1 MKSNHNGQNFKV
13 LLGLTVV
20 VLLVHLALL
29 NTAPLSLGPSQPP
42 PAKPFITRT
51 VVASRSP
58 AKVPHAAKPPASNS
72 SVNKTQ
78 LRPRPVTDPAADAV
92 TASRTPD
99 TVPENAAP
107 EPATPEPAPAASAPA
122 LPAAPIEAI
131 APDPVAQVTA
141 AQRAVRELTTQTG
154 AVRLPGSALVKYKVE
169 SNKFPFS
176 ANGELLW
183 QTEGQ
188 QYKARLSFSAFGQT
202 RLQTSQGQVTP
213 EGLAPI
219 RFADKYRSEVA
230 AHFNRE
236 QGKVTFS
243 ANTPDAPLLAGAQDR
258 LSVILQLAALIA
270 ANPTQFTP
278 ATTVTIQVVSA
289 RDADTWLFTVGEE
302 ETLSLAGGEQRAL
315 KLVRNPR
322 QPFDQKVELWLYPR
336 LDYLPVRLKITEANG
351 DFIDQKWQS
360 IEAAP

>member
-1 MKSNHNGQNFKV
+1 LKSNHNGQNFKA

-29 NTAPLSLGPSQPP
+29 SAAPLSLGPSQPP

-51 VVASRSP
+51 VVASNSP
-58 AKVPHAAKPPASNS
+58 TKAPNAAKPPASTQ

-78 LRPRPVTDPAADAV
+78 VRTRPVKAPAVDAV

-99 TVPENAAP
+99 TVPETVAP
-107 EPATPEPAPAASAPA
+107 VPAPAASAPA
-122 LPAAPIEAI
+122 PPAIPVEAI
-131 APDPVAQVTA
+131 TPEPIAEVTA
-141 AQRAVRELTTQTG
+141 APRAARELTTQTG

-169 SNKFPFS
+169 ANKFPFS
-176 ANGELLW
+176 AHGELLW
-183 QTEGQ
+183 QTEES
-188 QYKARLSFSAFGQT
+188 QYKAKLSFSAFGQT
-202 RLQTSQGQVTP
+202 RLQTSQGNITP

-243 ANTPDAPLLAGAQDR
+243 ANTPDVPLLAGAQDR
-258 LSVILQLAALIA
+258 LSVILQLAALIST
-270 ANPTQFTP
+270 NPAQFTP

-302 ETLSLAGGEQRAL
+302 ETLSLPGGEQRAL

-322 QPFDQKVELWLYPR
+322 QPFDQKVELWLGTR
-336 LDYLPVRLKITEANG
+336 LDYLPVRLKITEANS